1 MYFAKGRA
9 LPLTPSCPTRQL
21 KISQRCPYEN
31 HTSSSS
37 IWKTAK
43 PHQVKNNMLL
53 IHTFLYNINTILDL
67 DFIPVNILNWTRT

>member
-9 LPLTPSCPTRQL
+9 LPLTPSCPKRQL
-21 KISQRCPYEN
+21 KISHYEN

-53 IHTFLYNINTILDL
+53 IHSFLYNINTILEL
-67 DFIPVNILNWTRT
+67 DFIPVNVLNWTPT